1 MENGTISCWPE
12 FSVRKA
18 ETMCDYH
25 QHWPLGPLKIGTG
38 GYLGIVVEL
47 PSLGPKR
54 LLTFCLQ
61 KYTGIHCFQG

>member
-1 MENGTISCWPE
+1 MENRTISCWPE

-18 ETMCDYH
+18 KTMCDYH

-38 GYLGIVVEL
+38 GYLGIDVEL